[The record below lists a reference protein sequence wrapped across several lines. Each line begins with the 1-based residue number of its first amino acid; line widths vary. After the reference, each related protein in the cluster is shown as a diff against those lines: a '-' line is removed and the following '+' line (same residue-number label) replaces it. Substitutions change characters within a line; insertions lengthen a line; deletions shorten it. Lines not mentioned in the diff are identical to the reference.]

1 MKEEF
6 WIIVLGAIAL
16 FFFAQLVLLKA
27 ECRDM
32 SKQISE
38 DPAGRRLTV
47 RYVDRGLTSV
57 ASQINDVIS
66 AQEDSN
72 SRIRDEEAE
81 LRDNIASISHDLRTP
96 LTSIRGYL
104 QLLEET
110 KLDAG
115 QSECVEVIHTKIE
128 LLNELIDDFYC
139 YSYWNSYNQEPQIE
153 RIGLSKILS
162 ETLLGFVAAFEER
175 KMEPELRRISGQA
188 IGLEDGCE
196 SIESEEDEDRQDR
209 RDQQSE
215 PLFVAAEPEMLRRVL
230 QNLVANALRHGSK
243 YLLVEYGATPRWIC
257 ENENESENECE
268 EDFALVIFEN
278 GVTDG
283 YLVDASRVFDRF
295 YSGDPSRSG
304 RHSGLGLATAK
315 LLVEKMGGTISAE
328 SGERWFR
335 VMMKLRQFPEQVS

>member
-139 YSYWNSYNQEPQIE
+139 YSYWNSYNQEPQVE
-153 RIGLSKILS
+153 RIGLAKILS

-188 IGLEDGCE
+188 IVSEGGCE
-196 SIESEEDEDRQDR
+196 SIESEEDEDLQT
-209 RDQQSE
+209 E
-215 PLFVAAEPEMLRRVL
+215 PLFVAAEPEMLQRVL
-230 QNLVANALRHGSK
+230 QNLVANALRHGSM
-243 YLLVEYGATPRWIC
+243 YLLVEYGVTPRWAC
-257 ENENESENECE
+257 ESETENECE
-268 EDFALVIFEN
+268 GDFVLVVFEN
-278 GVTDG
+278 GVPDG
-283 YLVDASRVFDRF
+283 YPVDASRVFDRF